1 MNVPFLH
8 QRALLSRYIL
18 RAHAGPF
25 LFSVSTLMFLFL
37 LQFIM
42 KFIDQLVG
50 KGLTAWVILELIA
63 LNLSWMLVLA
73 VPMSVLVATLMAFGD
88 LSSKNEVTA
97 MKAGGVSLYR
107 MLTPVLIAG
116 LIVALL
122 LVYFNNYVLPE
133 SNYRLKTLMVDIR
146 RKKPT
151 LTLVN
156 GVFSQDIPGYSILVR
171 KTSPK
176 SNDLEGITL
185 YDYTNPA
192 VNIVIAAE
200 RGSISFSPDYRKL
213 IMDLQEGEIHELDL
227 QKMTGYR
234 RVRFVSHRIVMNVE
248 GFDFERSSTGAFTR
262 GDRELSAQA
271 MQIIVD
277 SLRAGQQ
284 RLEREFRNAMD
295 RDMRY
300 KLSGALDS
308 SAVPIASRPDFTA
321 TSSLI
326 RARMMNTA
334 VATYVFRLQNIE
346 RETDQYLVEIYKKY
360 SIPAACIVFVLVGVP
375 LGIMSRRGG
384 FGIAAT
390 LSLGFFVLYWACLI
404 GGEKLADRDIVSP
417 FVGMWIAN
425 ILIGLMGA
433 YLTFRT
439 AKETLLIDWSFLQ
452 KLVPR
457 RWRTRLEDEERERE
471 TADE

>member
-1 MNVPFLH
+1 MQVPTLH
-8 QRALLSRYIL
+8 QRVLLPRYIL

-50 KGLTAWVILELIA
+50 KGLNAWVILELIA

-88 LSSKNEVTA
+88 LSSKNEITA

-107 MLTPVLIAG
+107 MLTPVLITG

-171 KTSPK
+171 KTFPK
-176 SNDLEGITL
+176 SNDLSGITL

-192 VNIVIAAE
+192 VNVVVTAE

-213 IMDLQEGEIHELDL
+213 IMDLQQGEIHEVDL
-227 QKMTGYR
+227 QKMTTYR
-234 RVRFVSHRIVMNVE
+234 RIRFVAHRIIMDVE

-271 MQIIVD
+271 MRVIVD
-277 SLRAGQQ
+277 SLWKSQD
-284 RLEREFRNAMD
+284 RLENEFRSAVD
-295 RDMRY
+295 RDMRF

-308 SAVPIASRPDFTA
+308 TAVPLSARPDFSTTA
-321 TSSLI
+321 ALI
-326 RARMMNTA
+326 RARMMNTS
-334 VATYVFRLQNIE
+334 VATYMFRLKNVE

-384 FGIAAT
+384 FGIAST
-390 LSLGFFVLYWACLI
+390 LSLGFFVMYWACLI
-404 GGEKLADRDIVSP
+404 GGEKLADRDLVSP

-439 AKETLLIDWSFLQ
+439 ARETLFIDWSFMRR
-452 KLVPR
+452 LVPR
-457 RWRTRLEDEERERE
+457 RWRTQLQDEQRENE
-471 TADE
+471 QVDE